1 MAEPATPPAAPAAPA
16 GRPTRDAI
24 LAAIETAPAAPA
36 KPAEPAAAAPV
47 DPEAVAPAAGEP
59 DGDAAEPD
67 APDAEPA
74 DETDPETAKR
84 LETAQRNEKRSRD
97 QLEKQRIDMQAECE
111 AKYAAARQQLE
122 AHVKKLTE
130 YNEAVAEAK
139 RNPARLLRALG
150 YTDADFAFAAEQLFA
165 HSDKAGEDPKW
176 RARAEQA
183 RKDRAEQER
192 LDSLQKRLDAID
204 DEKKQTAQQAELARE
219 AATYIESMAKAV
231 PAGTAVHALMTAGDT
246 DEERAESGA
255 FVRENLA
262 RVAMEL
268 LERDSAKPEPKA
280 VVAELE
286 RRENLERK
294 RRGLPPIAKAVAKP
308 AAPAAKP
315 APAKPA
321 AKADPKAPA
330 PAMGKRPTREE
341 ILASMPD

>member
-1 MAEPATPPAAPAAPA
+1 MAEPATPVASPAAPA

-24 LAAIETAPAAPA
+24 LAAIEAPA

-47 DPEAVAPAAGEP
+47 EPEVAEPAAEEP
-59 DGDAAEPD
+59 GGDPADPD

-74 DETDPETAKR
+74 DETDPDTAKR
-84 LETAQRNEKRSRD
+84 LEAVQRNEKRSRD
-97 QLEKQRIDMQAECE
+97 QLEKQRIDMQAEFE

-122 AHVKKLTE
+122 PHAKKLAE

-150 YTDADFAFAAEQLFA
+150 YTDGDFAFAAEQLFA

-192 LDSLQKRLDAID
+192 LDTLQKRLDAID
-204 DEKKQTAQQAELARE
+204 DEKKQTALQADLARE
-219 AATYIESMAKAV
+219 TATYIESMAKAV

-268 LERDSAKPEPKA
+268 LERDGAKPEPKA

-294 RRGLPPIAKAVAKP
+294 RRGLPPITKAAAAAK
-308 AAPAAKP
+308 PAAKP
-315 APAKPA
+315 APAKPE
-321 AKADPKAPA
+321 PKAPA

-341 ILASMPD
+341 ILASIPD